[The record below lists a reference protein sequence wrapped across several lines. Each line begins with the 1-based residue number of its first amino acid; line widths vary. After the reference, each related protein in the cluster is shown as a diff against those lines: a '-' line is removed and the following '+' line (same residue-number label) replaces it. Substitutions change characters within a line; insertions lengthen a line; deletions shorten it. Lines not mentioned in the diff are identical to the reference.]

1 MKKIILFLKLWL
13 FFALFNI
20 PISSADTSEKTTE
33 IFNQQQQ
40 HNQSQ
45 QEALYQQLI
54 PEVPNIYFD
63 ISQYEKIEHKTEE
76 KLCFQIEH
84 IEITNA
90 EVIPHWV
97 NLSRFKTEFIGQ
109 CLGIK
114 GINTVVTRMQN
125 RLLMH
130 GWITTRIVVPEQDIS
145 RGTLYLTIV
154 PGIIRNV
161 KFTDDSDKYALLYTS
176 MPAHKK
182 QLLDLRDIE
191 QGLENLQRLPVVS
204 AEMEIK
210 PGKNAGE
217 SDIVIKRKQSRFW
230 HTSLW
235 INDAGSPATGR
246 YQGGLMLALDNPL
259 ALSDLFYLS
268 TERDLDFAGN
278 KNNQNIMAHYSVPF
292 GYWLFDINASKYD
305 YSQTVAGHIKDILYS
320 GESDSINAGVSY
332 TLFRNQKSKTTL
344 RYAIQAKVLRNYVDN
359 TEIEIQRRRVS
370 HWLINLSHRQYFSF
384 ATFDASIHYQKGT
397 RWFGSVAAYEEQY
410 RDNYY
415 ATDKADILTWRAELD
430 IPMSIAQQQF
440 KYQVSYRKQMTH
452 DALTPIDQF
461 AIGNRW
467 TIRGFDGER
476 TLSANEGWYLQNTLS
491 WQYPKSEQ
499 FIYFGTDYGELKT
512 NANNPR
518 LLGKHLA
525 GGVVGIKGSLF
536 SSTIKYDS
544 FIGTPLS
551 KPDGFKTDH
560 VNLGFSINF
569 NY

>member
-1 MKKIILFLKLWL
+1 MKKIILFLNLWV
-13 FFALFNI
+13 FFTLFNI
-20 PISSADTSEKTTE
+20 PISSVDASEKATE

-45 QEALYQQLI
+45 QEALYQQLT
-54 PEVPNIYFD
+54 PEIPNIYFD
-63 ISQYEKIEHKTEE
+63 IGKYEETENKTEE

-97 NLSRFKTEFIGQ
+97 NLPLFKTEFIGQ
-109 CLGIK
+109 CLGVK
-114 GINTVVTRMQN
+114 GINALVTRMQN

-210 PGKNAGE
+210 PGENAGE
-217 SDIVIKRKQSRFW
+217 SDIVIKRTQSRFW

-246 YQGGLMLALDNPL
+246 YQGGLMFALDNPL

-268 TERDLDFAGN
+268 TERDLDFVGS

-320 GESDSINAGVSY
+320 GESDSVNAGVSY
-332 TLFRNQKSKTTL
+332 ILFRNQNSKTTL
-344 RYAIQAKVLRNYVDN
+344 RYGVQAKVLRNYIDN

-370 HWLINLSHRQYFSF
+370 HWLVNLSHRQYFSF
-384 ATFDASIHYQKGT
+384 GTLDGSINYQKGT
-397 RWFGSVAAYEEQY
+397 RWFGSMAAYEEKY
-410 RDNYY
+410 LDNYY
-415 ATDKADILTWRAELD
+415 ATDKANILTWRAELD
-430 IPMSIAQQQF
+430 IPISIVQQQF
-440 KYQVSYRKQMTH
+440 KYQASYRKQMTH

-467 TIRGFDGER
+467 SIRGFDGER
-476 TLSANEGWYLQNTLS
+476 TLSANEGWFLQNTLS
-491 WQYPKSEQ
+491 WRYPATEQ
-499 FIYFGTDYGELKT
+499 FIYLGADYGELKT
-512 NANNPR
+512 NTDNPR

>member
-1 MKKIILFLKLWL
+1 
-13 FFALFNI
+13 
-20 PISSADTSEKTTE
+20 
-33 IFNQQQQ
+33 
-40 HNQSQ
+40 NQSQ
-45 QEALYQQLI
+45 QEALYQQLT
-54 PEVPNIYFD
+54 PEIPNIYFD
-63 ISQYEKIEHKTEE
+63 ISQYEE
-76 KLCFQIEH
+76 KENRTKEKRCFTIEH

-97 NLSRFKTEFIGQ
+97 NLALFKSEFIGQ
-109 CLGIK
+109 CLGIN

-125 RLLMH
+125 RLLTH

-161 KFTDDSDKYALLYTS
+161 QFTDDSDKYALLYTS

-210 PGKNAGE
+210 PGENAGE

-235 INDAGSPATGR
+235 FNDAGSPATGR
-246 YQGGLMLALDNPL
+246 YQGGVMLSLDNPL
-259 ALSDLFYLS
+259 SLSDLFYVS

-278 KNNQNIMAHYSVPF
+278 KNNQNVMVHYSVPF
-292 GYWLFDINASKYD
+292 GYWLFDINALRYD
-305 YSQTVAGHIKDILYS
+305 YSQTVAGHLKDILYS
-320 GESDSINAGVSY
+320 GESENVNMGLSY
-332 TLFRNQKSKTTL
+332 TLFRNQSSKTAL
-344 RYAIQAKVLRNYVDN
+344 RYGVQAKVLRNYVDN

-370 HWLINLSHRQYFSF
+370 SWLINLSHRQYFSF
-384 ATFDASIHYQKGT
+384 ATFEGSVNYQRGT
-397 RWFGSVAAYEEQY
+397 RWFGSVPAYEEAY
-410 RDNYY
+410 LDNYY
-415 ATDKADILTWRAELD
+415 ATDKADILTWRADLE
-430 IPMSIAQQQF
+430 IPILIGQQAF
-440 KYQVSYRKQMTH
+440 RYQGHYRRQVTH
-452 DALTPIDQF
+452 DPLTAIDKL

-476 TLSANEGWYLQNTLS
+476 TLSANEGWYVQNTLS
-491 WQYPKSEQ
+491 WQYPSTAH
-499 FIYFGTDYGELKT
+499 FAYLGIDYGKLT
-512 NANNPR
+512 DNTDNPR

-525 GGVVGIKGSLF
+525 GGVIGIKGSLF
-536 SSTIKYDS
+536 SSKIKYDT

-560 VNLGFSINF
+560 VNLGFSIHF

>member
-204 AEMEIK
+204 ADMEIK

-235 INDAGSPATGR
+235 FNDAGSPATGR

-320 GESDSINAGVSY
+320 GESESINAGVSY

-384 ATFDASIHYQKGT
+384 ATFDASINYQKGT

-491 WQYPKSEQ
+491 WQYPRSEQ
-499 FIYFGTDYGELKT
+499 FFYFGADYGELKI

>member
-320 GESDSINAGVSY
+320 GESESINAGVSY

-499 FIYFGTDYGELKT
+499 CIYFGTDYGELKT

>member
-1 MKKIILFLKLWL
+1 MKKIIRFLTLWV
-13 FFALFNI
+13 FFTLFNI
-20 PISSADTSEKTTE
+20 PISLVNASEKATE

-45 QEALYQQLI
+45 QEALYQQLT
-54 PEVPNIYFD
+54 PETPNIYFD
-63 ISQYEKIEHKTEE
+63 ISQYEEKEGETEE
-76 KLCFQIEH
+76 KHCFKIEH

-125 RLLMH
+125 RLLTH

-210 PGKNAGE
+210 PGENVGE

-235 INDAGSPATGR
+235 INDAGSPTTGR

-268 TERDLDFAGN
+268 TERDLDFVGS

-332 TLFRNQKSKTTL
+332 ILFRNQSGKTTL
-344 RYAIQAKVLRNYVDN
+344 RYGIQAKVLRNYVDN

-370 HWLINLSHRQYFSF
+370 YWLMNLSHRQYFSF
-384 ATFDASIHYQKGT
+384 GTLEGSINYQKGT
-397 RWFGSVAAYEEQY
+397 RWFGSMPAYEEQY

-430 IPMSIAQQQF
+430 VPISIAQQQF
-440 KYQVSYRKQMTH
+440 KYQLHYRKQMTH

-476 TLSANEGWYLQNTLS
+476 TLSANEGWFVQNTLS
-491 WQYPKSEQ
+491 WRYPTSEQ
-499 FIYFGTDYGELKT
+499 FIYLGADYGELKT
-512 NANNPR
+512 NTDNPR
-518 LLGKHLA
+518 LLGKYLA

>member
-1 MKKIILFLKLWL
+1 M
-13 FFALFNI
+13 FFTLFNI
-20 PISSADTSEKTTE
+20 PISSADASEKATE

-45 QEALYQQLI
+45 QEALYQQLT
-54 PEVPNIYFD
+54 PEIPNIYFD
-63 ISQYEKIEHKTEE
+63 ISQYEE
-76 KLCFQIEH
+76 KENRTKEKRCFTIEH

-97 NLSRFKTEFIGQ
+97 NLALFKSEFIGQ
-109 CLGIK
+109 CLGIN

-125 RLLMH
+125 RLLTH

-161 KFTDDSDKYALLYTS
+161 QFTDDSDKYALLYTS

-210 PGKNAGE
+210 PGENAGE

-235 INDAGSPATGR
+235 VNDAGSPATGR
-246 YQGGLMLALDNPL
+246 YQGGLMLALDNPF

-278 KNNQNIMAHYSVPF
+278 KNNQNMMAHYSVPL

-332 TLFRNQKSKTTL
+332 TLFRNQSSKTTL
-344 RYAIQAKVLRNYVDN
+344 RYGVQAKVLRNYIDN

-370 HWLINLSHRQYFSF
+370 SWLINLSHRQYFSF
-384 ATFDASIHYQKGT
+384 ATFEGSVNYQRGT
-397 RWFGSVAAYEEQY
+397 RWFGSVPAYEEAY
-410 RDNYY
+410 LDNYY
-415 ATDKADILTWRAELD
+415 ATDKADILTWRADLE
-430 IPMSIAQQQF
+430 IPILIGQQAF
-440 KYQVSYRKQMTH
+440 RYQGHYRRQMTH
-452 DALTPIDQF
+452 DPLTAIDKLS
-461 AIGNRW
+461 IGNRW

-476 TLSANEGWYLQNTLS
+476 TLSANEGWYIQNTLS
-491 WQYPKSEQ
+491 WQYPSTAH
-499 FIYFGTDYGELKT
+499 FAYLGIDYGKLT
-512 NANNPR
+512 DNTDNPR

-525 GGVVGIKGSLF
+525 GGVIGIKGSLF
-536 SSTIKYDS
+536 SSKIKYDT

-560 VNLGFSINF
+560 VNLGFSIHF

>member
-1 MKKIILFLKLWL
+1 MKKIILFLKLWV
-13 FFALFNI
+13 FFTLFNI
-20 PISSADTSEKTTE
+20 PISSADASEKATE

-45 QEALYQQLI
+45 QEALYQQLT
-54 PEVPNIYFD
+54 PEIPNIYFD
-63 ISQYEKIEHKTEE
+63 ISQYEE
-76 KLCFQIEH
+76 KENRTKEKRCFTIEH

-97 NLSRFKTEFIGQ
+97 NLALFKSEFIGQ
-109 CLGIK
+109 CLGIN

-125 RLLMH
+125 RLLTH

-161 KFTDDSDKYALLYTS
+161 QFTDDSDKYALLYTS

-210 PGKNAGE
+210 PGENAGE

-235 INDAGSPATGR
+235 VNDAGSPATGR
-246 YQGGLMLALDNPL
+246 YQGGLMLALDNPF

-278 KNNQNIMAHYSVPF
+278 KNNQNMMAHYSVPL

-332 TLFRNQKSKTTL
+332 TLFRNQSSKTTL
-344 RYAIQAKVLRNYVDN
+344 RYGVQAKVLRNYIDN

-370 HWLINLSHRQYFSF
+370 SWLINLSHRQYFSF
-384 ATFDASIHYQKGT
+384 ATFEGSVNYQRGT
-397 RWFGSVAAYEEQY
+397 RWFGSVPAYEEAY
-410 RDNYY
+410 LDNYY
-415 ATDKADILTWRAELD
+415 ATDKADILTWRADLE
-430 IPMSIAQQQF
+430 IPILIGQQAF
-440 KYQVSYRKQMTH
+440 RYQGHYRRQMTH
-452 DALTPIDQF
+452 DPLTAIDKL

-476 TLSANEGWYLQNTLS
+476 TLSANEGWYIQNTLS
-491 WQYPKSEQ
+491 WQYPSTAH
-499 FIYFGTDYGELKT
+499 FAYLGIDYGELT
-512 NANNPR
+512 DNTDNPR

-525 GGVVGIKGSLF
+525 GGVIGIKGSLF
-536 SSTIKYDS
+536 SSKIKYDT

-560 VNLGFSINF
+560 VNLGFSIHF

>member
-1 MKKIILFLKLWL
+1 MKKIILFLKLWV
-13 FFALFNI
+13 FFTLFNI
-20 PISSADTSEKTTE
+20 PISSADASEKATE

-45 QEALYQQLI
+45 QEALYQQLT
-54 PEVPNIYFD
+54 PEIPNIYFD
-63 ISQYEKIEHKTEE
+63 ISQYEE
-76 KLCFQIEH
+76 KENRTKEKRCFPIEH

-97 NLSRFKTEFIGQ
+97 NLALFKSEFIGQ
-109 CLGIK
+109 CLGIN

-125 RLLMH
+125 RLLTH

-161 KFTDDSDKYALLYTS
+161 QFTDDSDKYALLYTS

-210 PGKNAGE
+210 PGENAGE

-235 INDAGSPATGR
+235 VNDTGSPATGR
-246 YQGGLMLALDNPL
+246 YQGGLMLALDNPF

-278 KNNQNIMAHYSVPF
+278 KNNQNMMAHYSVPL

-332 TLFRNQKSKTTL
+332 TLFRNQSSKTTL
-344 RYAIQAKVLRNYVDN
+344 RYGVQAKVLRNYIDN

-370 HWLINLSHRQYFSF
+370 SWLINLSHRQYFSF
-384 ATFDASIHYQKGT
+384 ATFEGSVNYQRGT
-397 RWFGSVAAYEEQY
+397 RWFGSVPAYEEAY
-410 RDNYY
+410 LDNYY
-415 ATDKADILTWRAELD
+415 ATDKADILTWRADLE
-430 IPMSIAQQQF
+430 IPILIGQQAF
-440 KYQVSYRKQMTH
+440 RYQGHYRRQMTH
-452 DALTPIDQF
+452 DPLTAIDKLS
-461 AIGNRW
+461 IGNRW

-476 TLSANEGWYLQNTLS
+476 TLSANEGWYIQNTLS
-491 WQYPKSEQ
+491 WQYPSTAH
-499 FIYFGTDYGELKT
+499 FAYLGIDYGKLT
-512 NANNPR
+512 DNTDNPR

-525 GGVVGIKGSLF
+525 GGVIGIKGSLF
-536 SSTIKYDS
+536 SSKIKYDT

-560 VNLGFSINF
+560 VNLGFSIHF

>member
-1 MKKIILFLKLWL
+1 MKKIILFLNLWV
-13 FFALFNI
+13 FFTLFNT
-20 PISSADTSEKTTE
+20 PISSADASEKATE

-45 QEALYQQLI
+45 QEALYQQLT
-54 PEVPNIYFD
+54 PEIPNIYFD
-63 ISQYEKIEHKTEE
+63 ISKYEETENKTEE

-97 NLSRFKTEFIGQ
+97 NLPLLKTEFIGQ
-109 CLGIK
+109 CLGVK
-114 GINTVVTRMQN
+114 GINALVTRMQN

-145 RGTLYLTIV
+145 LGTLYLTIV
-154 PGIIRNV
+154 PGIIRHV

-210 PGKNAGE
+210 PGENAGE

-268 TERDLDFAGN
+268 TERDLDFVGS

-292 GYWLFDINASKYD
+292 GYF
-305 YSQTVAGHIKDILYS
+305 
-320 GESDSINAGVSY
+320 
-332 TLFRNQKSKTTL
+332 
-344 RYAIQAKVLRNYVDN
+344 
-359 TEIEIQRRRVS
+359 
-370 HWLINLSHRQYFSF
+370 
-384 ATFDASIHYQKGT
+384 
-397 RWFGSVAAYEEQY
+397 
-410 RDNYY
+410 
-415 ATDKADILTWRAELD
+415 
-430 IPMSIAQQQF
+430 IPQ
-440 KYQVSYRKQMTH
+440 
-452 DALTPIDQF
+452 
-461 AIGNRW
+461 
-467 TIRGFDGER
+467 
-476 TLSANEGWYLQNTLS
+476 
-491 WQYPKSEQ
+491 
-499 FIYFGTDYGELKT
+499 
-512 NANNPR
+512 
-518 LLGKHLA
+518 LA
-525 GGVVGIKGSLF
+525 G
-536 SSTIKYDS
+536 
-544 FIGTPLS
+544 
-551 KPDGFKTDH
+551 
-560 VNLGFSINF
+560 
-569 NY
+569 

>member
-1 MKKIILFLKLWL
+1 MKKIILFLKLWV
-13 FFALFNI
+13 FFTLFNI
-20 PISSADTSEKTTE
+20 PISSADASEKATE

-45 QEALYQQLI
+45 QEALYQQLT
-54 PEVPNIYFD
+54 PEIPNIYFD
-63 ISQYEKIEHKTEE
+63 ISQYEE
-76 KLCFQIEH
+76 KENRTKEKRCFTIEH

-97 NLSRFKTEFIGQ
+97 NLALFKSEFIGQ
-109 CLGIK
+109 CLGIN

-125 RLLMH
+125 RLLTH

-161 KFTDDSDKYALLYTS
+161 QFTDDSDKYALLYTS

-210 PGKNAGE
+210 PGENAGE

-235 INDAGSPATGR
+235 VNDAGSPATGR
-246 YQGGLMLALDNPL
+246 YQGGLMLALDNPF

-278 KNNQNIMAHYSVPF
+278 KNNQNMMAHYSVPL

-332 TLFRNQKSKTTL
+332 TLFRNQSSKTTL
-344 RYAIQAKVLRNYVDN
+344 RYGVQAKVLRNYIDN

-370 HWLINLSHRQYFSF
+370 SWLINLSHRQYFSF
-384 ATFDASIHYQKGT
+384 STFEGSVNYQRGT
-397 RWFGSVAAYEEQY
+397 RWFGSVPAYEEAY
-410 RDNYY
+410 LDNYY
-415 ATDKADILTWRAELD
+415 ATDKADILTWRADLE
-430 IPMSIAQQQF
+430 IPILIGQQAF
-440 KYQVSYRKQMTH
+440 RYQGHYRRQMTH
-452 DALTPIDQF
+452 DPLTAIDKLS
-461 AIGNRW
+461 IGNRW

-476 TLSANEGWYLQNTLS
+476 TLSANEGWYIQNTLS
-491 WQYPKSEQ
+491 WQYPSTAH
-499 FIYFGTDYGELKT
+499 FAYLGIDYGKLT
-512 NANNPR
+512 DNTDNPR

-525 GGVVGIKGSLF
+525 GGVIGIKGSLF
-536 SSTIKYDS
+536 SSKIKYDT

-560 VNLGFSINF
+560 VNLGFSIHF

>member
-1 MKKIILFLKLWL
+1 M
-13 FFALFNI
+13 FFTLFNI
-20 PISSADTSEKTTE
+20 PISSADASEKATE

-45 QEALYQQLI
+45 QEALYQQLT
-54 PEVPNIYFD
+54 PEIPNIYFD
-63 ISQYEKIEHKTEE
+63 ISQYEE
-76 KLCFQIEH
+76 KENRTKEKRCFTIEH

-97 NLSRFKTEFIGQ
+97 NLALFKSEFIGQ
-109 CLGIK
+109 CLGIN

-125 RLLMH
+125 RLLTH

-161 KFTDDSDKYALLYTS
+161 QFTDDSDKYALLYTS

-210 PGKNAGE
+210 PGENAGE

-235 INDAGSPATGR
+235 VNDAGSPATGR
-246 YQGGLMLALDNPL
+246 YQGGLMLALDNPF

-278 KNNQNIMAHYSVPF
+278 KNNQNMMAHYSVPL

-320 GESDSINAGVSY
+320 GESDSINVGVSY
-332 TLFRNQKSKTTL
+332 TLFRNQSSKTTL
-344 RYAIQAKVLRNYVDN
+344 RYGVQAKVLRNYIDN

-370 HWLINLSHRQYFSF
+370 SWLINLSHRQYFSF
-384 ATFDASIHYQKGT
+384 ATFEGSVNYQRGT
-397 RWFGSVAAYEEQY
+397 RWFGSVPAYEEAY
-410 RDNYY
+410 LDNYY
-415 ATDKADILTWRAELD
+415 ATDKADILTWRADLE
-430 IPMSIAQQQF
+430 IPILIGQQAF
-440 KYQVSYRKQMTH
+440 RYQGHYRRQMTH
-452 DALTPIDQF
+452 DPLTAIDKLS
-461 AIGNRW
+461 IGNRW

-476 TLSANEGWYLQNTLS
+476 TLSANEGWYIQNTLS
-491 WQYPKSEQ
+491 WQYPSTAH
-499 FIYFGTDYGELKT
+499 FAYLGIDYGKLT
-512 NANNPR
+512 DNTDNPR

-525 GGVVGIKGSLF
+525 GGVIGIKGSLF
-536 SSTIKYDS
+536 SSKIKYDT

-560 VNLGFSINF
+560 VNLGFSIHF

>member
-13 FFALFNI
+13 FFTLFNI
-20 PISSADTSEKTTE
+20 PISSADASEKATE

-45 QEALYQQLI
+45 QEALYQQLT
-54 PEVPNIYFD
+54 PEIPNIYFD
-63 ISQYEKIEHKTEE
+63 ISQYEE
-76 KLCFQIEH
+76 KENRTKEKRCFTIEH

-97 NLSRFKTEFIGQ
+97 NLALFKSEFIGQ
-109 CLGIK
+109 CLGIN

-125 RLLMH
+125 RLLTH

-161 KFTDDSDKYALLYTS
+161 QFTDDSDKYALLYTS

-210 PGKNAGE
+210 PGENAGE

-235 INDAGSPATGR
+235 VNDAGSPVTGR
-246 YQGGLMLALDNPL
+246 YQGGLMLALDNPF

-278 KNNQNIMAHYSVPF
+278 KNNQNMMAHYSVPL

-332 TLFRNQKSKTTL
+332 TLFRNQSSKTTL
-344 RYAIQAKVLRNYVDN
+344 RYGVQAKVLRNYIDN

-370 HWLINLSHRQYFSF
+370 SWLINLSHRQYFSF
-384 ATFDASIHYQKGT
+384 ATFEGSVNYQRGT
-397 RWFGSVAAYEEQY
+397 RWFGSVPAYEEAY
-410 RDNYY
+410 LDNYY
-415 ATDKADILTWRAELD
+415 ATDKADILTWRADLE
-430 IPMSIAQQQF
+430 IPILIGQQAF
-440 KYQVSYRKQMTH
+440 RYQGHYRRQMTH
-452 DALTPIDQF
+452 DPLTAIDKLS
-461 AIGNRW
+461 IGNRW

-476 TLSANEGWYLQNTLS
+476 TLSANEGWYIQNTLS
-491 WQYPKSEQ
+491 WQYPSTAH
-499 FIYFGTDYGELKT
+499 FAYLGIDYGKLT
-512 NANNPR
+512 DNTDNPR

-525 GGVVGIKGSLF
+525 GGVIGIKGSLF
-536 SSTIKYDS
+536 SSKIKYDT

-560 VNLGFSINF
+560 VNLGFSIHF

>member
-1 MKKIILFLKLWL
+1 MKKIILFLKLWV
-13 FFALFNI
+13 FFTLFNI
-20 PISSADTSEKTTE
+20 PISSADASEKATE

-45 QEALYQQLI
+45 QEALYQQLT
-54 PEVPNIYFD
+54 PEIPNIYFD
-63 ISQYEKIEHKTEE
+63 ISQYEE
-76 KLCFQIEH
+76 KENRTKEKRCFTIEH

-97 NLSRFKTEFIGQ
+97 NLALFKSEFIGQ
-109 CLGIK
+109 CLGIN

-125 RLLMH
+125 RLLTH

-161 KFTDDSDKYALLYTS
+161 QFTDDSDKYALLYTS

-210 PGKNAGE
+210 PGENAGE

-235 INDAGSPATGR
+235 VNDAGSPATGR
-246 YQGGLMLALDNPL
+246 YQGGLMLALDNPF

-278 KNNQNIMAHYSVPF
+278 KNNQNMMAHYSVPL

-332 TLFRNQKSKTTL
+332 TLFRNQSSKTTL
-344 RYAIQAKVLRNYVDN
+344 RYGVQAKVLRNYIDN

-370 HWLINLSHRQYFSF
+370 SWLINLSHRQYFSF
-384 ATFDASIHYQKGT
+384 ATFEGSVNYQRGT
-397 RWFGSVAAYEEQY
+397 RWFGSVPAYEEAY
-410 RDNYY
+410 LDNYY
-415 ATDKADILTWRAELD
+415 ATDKADILTWRADLE
-430 IPMSIAQQQF
+430 IPILIGQQAF
-440 KYQVSYRKQMTH
+440 RYQGHYRRQMTH
-452 DALTPIDQF
+452 DPLTAIDKLP
-461 AIGNRW
+461 IGNRW

-476 TLSANEGWYLQNTLS
+476 TLSANEGWYIQNTLS
-491 WQYPKSEQ
+491 WQYPSTAH
-499 FIYFGTDYGELKT
+499 FAYLGIDYGKLT
-512 NANNPR
+512 DNTDNPR

-525 GGVVGIKGSLF
+525 GGVIGIKGSLF
-536 SSTIKYDS
+536 SSKIKYDT

-560 VNLGFSINF
+560 VNLGFSIHF

>member
-1 MKKIILFLKLWL
+1 MKKIILFLKLWV
-13 FFALFNI
+13 FFTLFNI
-20 PISSADTSEKTTE
+20 PISSADASEKATE

-45 QEALYQQLI
+45 QEALYQQLT
-54 PEVPNIYFD
+54 PEIPNIYFD
-63 ISQYEKIEHKTEE
+63 ISQYEE
-76 KLCFQIEH
+76 KENRTKEKRCFTIEH

-97 NLSRFKTEFIGQ
+97 NLALFKSEFIGQ
-109 CLGIK
+109 CLGIN

-125 RLLMH
+125 RLLTH

-161 KFTDDSDKYALLYTS
+161 QFTDDSDKYALLYTS

-210 PGKNAGE
+210 PGENAGE

-235 INDAGSPATGR
+235 FNDAGSPATGR
-246 YQGGLMLALDNPL
+246 YQGGVMLSLDNPL
-259 ALSDLFYLS
+259 SLSDLFYVS

-278 KNNQNIMAHYSVPF
+278 KNNQNVMVHYSVPF
-292 GYWLFDINASKYD
+292 GYWLFDINALRYD
-305 YSQTVAGHIKDILYS
+305 YSQTVAGHLKDILYS
-320 GESDSINAGVSY
+320 GESENVNMGLSY
-332 TLFRNQKSKTTL
+332 TLFRNQSSKTAL
-344 RYAIQAKVLRNYVDN
+344 RYGVQAKVLRNYVDN

-370 HWLINLSHRQYFSF
+370 SWLINLSHRQYFSF
-384 ATFDASIHYQKGT
+384 ATFEGSVNYQRGT
-397 RWFGSVAAYEEQY
+397 RWFGSVPAYEEAY
-410 RDNYY
+410 LDNYY
-415 ATDKADILTWRAELD
+415 ATDKADILTWRADLE
-430 IPMSIAQQQF
+430 IPILIGQQAF
-440 KYQVSYRKQMTH
+440 RYQGHYRRQVTH
-452 DALTPIDQF
+452 DLLTAIDKL

-476 TLSANEGWYLQNTLS
+476 TLSANEGWYVQNTLS
-491 WQYPKSEQ
+491 WQYPSTAH
-499 FIYFGTDYGELKT
+499 FAYLGIDYGKLT
-512 NANNPR
+512 DNTDNPR

-525 GGVVGIKGSLF
+525 GGVIGIKGSLF
-536 SSTIKYDS
+536 SSKIKYDT

-560 VNLGFSINF
+560 VNLGFSIHF